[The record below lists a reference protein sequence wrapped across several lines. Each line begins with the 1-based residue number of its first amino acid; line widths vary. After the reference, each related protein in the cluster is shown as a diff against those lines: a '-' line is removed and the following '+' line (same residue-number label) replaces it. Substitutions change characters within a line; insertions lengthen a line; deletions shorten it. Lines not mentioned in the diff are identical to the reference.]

1 MEQFTQIAAAWR
13 SDKRRWVK
21 DATYSVYCQHLQG
34 HILPFMS
41 GESSVSPDTAQR
53 FADSMAAE
61 GLSPKSVRDMTVVL
75 RMILRYGAASGAWTG
90 YEFAVRYPSAASA
103 RREPSVMKPSD
114 QHRLL
119 EHLRADFSLRGLG
132 VLISMHSGLRI
143 GEVVGLQWADID
155 LRSGLIHV
163 RKTVQR
169 IYNPDSEGP
178 RYFLSVGSPKTPS
191 SLRDVPMSDELLKL
205 MRPLARRYS
214 PDCYVLSGAP
224 SPLEPRT
231 YRDWFSRQLSSLGIC
246 PCRFHTLRHTFAT
259 RCIES
264 GCDYKTVSAILG
276 HASISTTLDLYVHP
290 GFAQKKR
297 AIEKVAK
304 GL

>member
-75 RMILRYGAASGAWTG
+75 RMILRYGALSGAWTC

-114 QHRLL
+114 QRRLL
-119 EHLRADFSLRGLG
+119 EYLRTDFSLRGLG

-214 PDCYVLSGAP
+214 PDCFVVSGAP

-231 YRDWFSRQLSSLGIC
+231 YRDWFTRLLSRLGIG

>member
-41 GESSVSPDTAQR
+41 RESSVSPDTAQR

-75 RMILRYGAASGAWTG
+75 RMILRYGALSGAWTG

-114 QHRLL
+114 QRRLL

-214 PDCYVLSGAP
+214 PDCYVVSGAS

-231 YRDWFSRQLSSLGIC
+231 YRDWFSRQLTRLGIG

>member
-114 QHRLL
+114 QRRLL
-119 EHLRADFSLRGLG
+119 EYLRANFSLRGLG

-143 GEVVGLQWADID
+143 GEVVGLQWTD
-155 LRSGLIHV
+155 LDFEAGVIHV

-169 IYNPDSEGP
+169 LCDPDSEQP
-178 RYFLSVGSPKTPS
+178 RYFLSVGSPKTAS
-191 SLRDVPMSDELLKL
+191 SLRDVPMSDEILRLA
-205 MRPLARRYS
+205 RPLARRWPPEYF
-214 PDCYVLSGAP
+214 VISG
-224 SPLEPRT
+224 SSDPLEPRA
-231 YRDWFSRQLSSLGIC
+231 YRDWFGRVLKRLGIVG
-246 PCRFHTLRHTFAT
+246 CRFHTLRHTFAT

-264 GCDYKTVSAILG
+264 GCDYKTVSSILG

-297 AIEKVAK
+297 AIEKALK

>member
-53 FADSMAAE
+53 FADSMSAE

-114 QHRLL
+114 QRRLL

-214 PDCYVLSGAP
+214 PDCFVVSGAP

-231 YRDWFSRQLSSLGIC
+231 YRDWFTRLLSRLGIG

>member
-114 QHRLL
+114 QRRLL
-119 EHLRADFSLRGLG
+119 EYLRTDFSLRGLG

-143 GEVVGLQWADID
+143 GEVTGLQWADID
-155 LRSGLIHV
+155 FAAGVIHV

-214 PDCYVLSGAP
+214 PDCYVVSGAA

>member
-75 RMILRYGAASGAWTG
+75 RMILRYGAMAGAWTG

-119 EHLRADFSLRGLG
+119 EYLRTDFSLRGLG

-214 PDCYVLSGAP
+214 PDCYVVSGAA

-231 YRDWFSRQLSSLGIC
+231 YRDWFSRQLSRLGIG

-290 GFAQKKR
+290 GFAQKKK